1 MLGKQEFAKH
11 AEKFDAS
18 YEQILNSLVLHKI
31 LPKMMFEGEKEL
43 SEDYAK
49 KELLS
54 EFRDYLGSELD
65 SLKNKKGIDYSVAEL
80 DRVIANAKAN
90 DWVVNYWSR

>member
-1 MLGKQEFAKH
+1 M
-11 AEKFDAS
+11 
-18 YEQILNSLVLHKI
+18 
-31 LPKMMFEGEKEL
+31 
-43 SEDYAK
+43 
-49 KELLS
+49 LS

-65 SLKNKKGIDYSVAEL
+65 SLRNLKGIDYSVAEL

>member
-1 MLGKQEFAKH
+1 
-11 AEKFDAS
+11 
-18 YEQILNSLVLHKI
+18 
-31 LPKMMFEGEKEL
+31 MMFDGEKEL
-43 SEDYAK
+43 DEDYAK
-49 KELLS
+49 KDLLS

-65 SLKNKKGIDYSVAEL
+65 SLRNLKGIDYSVAEL